1 MGLNLR
7 PYQANTL
14 DALRQGFLGGHKTQ
28 ILYAPTGANKTEMA
42 IALLEATKT
51 KGNKAAM
58 LLDRII
64 LCDQTS
70 QRLEKY
76 SIEHGVLQ
84 SGHWRYRPYE
94 NIQVCSA
101 QTIEKRGSFPGLSLL
116 IVDEAHQT
124 RQQTVEF
131 IKNNPDIRVIG
142 LSATPFTK
150 GLGSIYKNVV
160 STVTTK
166 ELVEQKVLVPLGVN
180 LTLSLTAWRASA
192 T

>member
-7 PYQANTL
+7 EYQSGSL
-14 DALRQGFLGGHKTQ
+14 DGLRQGFANGHRAQ
-28 ILYAPTGANKTEMA
+28 ILYAPTGAGKTEMA

-58 LLDRII
+58 ILDRII

-101 QTIEKRGSFPGLSLL
+101 QTLEKRGSFPGLSLM
-116 IVDEAHQT
+116 IVDECHAMRNQT
-124 RQQTVEF
+124 IEF
-131 IKNNPDIRVIG
+131 IKNNPNIKVIG

-160 STVTTK
+160 STVTTR
-166 ELVEQKVLVPLGVN
+166 ELVDQNVLCPLRVFI
-180 LTLSLTAWRASA
+180 AK
-192 T
+192 